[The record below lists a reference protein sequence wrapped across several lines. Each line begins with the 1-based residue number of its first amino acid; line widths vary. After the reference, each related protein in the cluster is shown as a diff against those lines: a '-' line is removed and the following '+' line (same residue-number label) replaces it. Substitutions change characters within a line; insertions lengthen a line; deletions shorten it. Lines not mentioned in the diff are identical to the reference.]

1 MNPDKLL
8 HCEDY
13 DLSLEDT
20 MDGIWAQKRLVH
32 ETLSAIEMSI
42 ADTIDRNATYDL
54 LIEIEFPTFQ
64 QSPIATIEYRN
75 KDRDHRWRKQLY
87 NWRKDHGFTPDGDLK
102 SVGEECLDK
111 IATGIDEV
119 VKKTVP
125 NHVFCYV
132 AQTLRG
138 ENMQTVRLYRYGCRP
153 RGRPGHPSFALG
165 QRLIDTYPSMQ
176 SSTEWD
182 YTAFFPECGKGCD

>member
-64 QSPIATIEYRN
+64 QSPIATIKYHN
-75 KDRDHRWRKQLY
+75 KDRDNTWHKHAYGWY
-87 NWRKDHGFTPDGDLK
+87 KDHGFTPDGDLK

-111 IATGIDEV
+111 IAAGIDEV
-119 VKKTVP
+119 VKNTVP
-125 NHVFCYV
+125 NHVHCYV

-138 ENMQTVRLYRYGCRP
+138 EDMQTIRLYEYGCREL
-153 RGRPGHPSFALG
+153 HPKSFTL
-165 QRLIDTYPSMQ
+165 
-176 SSTEWD
+176 
-182 YTAFFPECGKGCD
+182 